1 MNLPYLNL
9 ISNQSFA
16 QEKNVFWYNIKM
28 KNKIIAHRGIHNKEI
43 PENSLLAC
51 RLALGQNYAI
61 EFDVHLSRD
70 NKLVVIHDNN
80 LKRMTGKKGSVR
92 KLTLEEIKKHNL
104 LKTNEKIP
112 TLGEILDLVDGKVLL
127 DIEIKNTFKV
137 KKICNLVLNELEKYK
152 GEFLLKS
159 FNPLIVKKL
168 KKMSNLKVGI
178 LMTKNSP
185 NWLYNLIVKTKLFYL
200 FRFDFIAIDKK
211 MLSTNYY
218 NKYVDKF
225 PIYVWTFDSIEEAN
239 EYIKQYPKINPIC
252 NGLDM

>member
-104 LKTNEKIP
+104 LK
-112 TLGEILDLVDGKVLL
+112 
-127 DIEIKNTFKV
+127 
-137 KKICNLVLNELEKYK
+137 
-152 GEFLLKS
+152 
-159 FNPLIVKKL
+159 
-168 KKMSNLKVGI
+168 KVG
-178 LMTKNSP
+178 
-185 NWLYNLIVKTKLFYL
+185 
-200 FRFDFIAIDKK
+200 
-211 MLSTNYY
+211 
-218 NKYVDKF
+218 
-225 PIYVWTFDSIEEAN
+225 
-239 EYIKQYPKINPIC
+239 
-252 NGLDM
+252 